1 MQKSLKKYE
10 QKNNVTIK
18 NIFEFHSF
26 LKMYEVAFS
35 EMYTLCSIVITIPV
49 SSAACERTFSCM
61 KRVKNYLRNSINND
75 LMSSL
80 SIISIEKNE
89 AKQLIIDDVIKAFS
103 DGHKNRRIL
112 LK

>member
-1 MQKSLKKYE
+1 MIFLPLPT
-10 QKNNVTIK
+10 KNKIWLPGLL
-18 NIFEFHSF
+18 I
-26 LKMYEVAFS
+26 
-35 EMYTLCSIVITIPV
+35 
-49 SSAACERTFSCM
+49 SCM

-75 LMSSL
+75 LISSL